1 VNNLLIL
8 FLISIFLTSCSLDK
22 RTGLWSKSEKIKKE
36 KKIIEVFKK
45 ESASQLEFNSDLEIK
60 LPPRF
65 TKNNIINRISNN
77 TGRTK
82 YNGNLKKIAKFKF
95 SSINDFNEIEPD
107 LIFYNDTII
116 FFDKKGSILKFNNL
130 SKLIWKKNYYTKV
143 EKKLRPKLFFSNKKN
158 ILIIV
163 DSIAKYYAIDIN
175 NGNLLWS
182 KNNSTPFNSQVKIY
196 QNKFFVIDSENI
208 IRCYSI
214 KTGKEIWSL
223 ETDTS
228 FISSQKRL
236 SLVIKNN
243 TLYVNNSVG
252 DVSAVNINSGSL
264 IWQTPTQS
272 SMIYEDTF
280 SLQTSDLT
288 INGNSLFFS
297 NNRNEFFSID
307 SISGSLNWKQ
317 KINSNVRPTIFND
330 IIFTVT
336 LEGFLTII
344 DSQSGN
350 IIRITDIFNKFS
362 KNKRKKIKPV
372 GFILGSSNIYLTTD
386 HGKILIIDI
395 KSGKT
400 ISVKKIDNEKI
411 SRPIILNKNLYIIKR
426 NSIVQLN

>member
-1 VNNLLIL
+1 MNNLLIL

-22 RTGLWSKSEKIKKE
+22 RSGLWNKSEKIKKE

-45 ESASQLEFNSDLEIK
+45 ESASQLELNSDLEIK

-65 TKNNIINRISNN
+65 TKNNTINRMSNN

-95 SSINDFNEIEPD
+95 SSINDFNETELD
-107 LIFYNDTII
+107 LIFYNDVII

-143 EKKLRPKLFFSNKKN
+143 EKKLGPKLFFSNNKN
-158 ILIIV
+158 ILIVV
-163 DSIAKYYAIDIN
+163 DNIAKYYAIDIN

-196 QNKFFVIDSENI
+196 KDKFFAIDSENI

-243 TLYVNNSVG
+243 NLYVNNSVG
-252 DVSAVNINSGSL
+252 DVSAINIDSGSL

-272 SMIYEDTF
+272 SIIYEDAF
-280 SLQTSDLT
+280 SLQTSDLI

-297 NNRNEFFSID
+297 NNKNEFFSID
-307 SISGSLNWKQ
+307 SSSGSLNWKQ
-317 KINSNVRPTIFND
+317 KINSNVRPTIFNN

-350 IIRITDIFNKFS
+350 IIRITDIFNEFS

-386 HGKILIIDI
+386 HGKLLIIDI

-411 SRPIILNKNLYIIKR
+411 SRPFILKQNLYIIKR

>member
-1 VNNLLIL
+1 MNNLLIL

-65 TKNNIINRISNN
+65 TKNNTINRMSNN

-95 SSINDFNEIEPD
+95 SSINDFNETELD
-107 LIFYNDTII
+107 LIFYNDVII

-143 EKKLRPKLFFSNKKN
+143 EKKLGPKLFFSNNKN
-158 ILIIV
+158 ILIVV
-163 DSIAKYYAIDIN
+163 DNIAKYYAIDIN

-196 QNKFFVIDSENI
+196 KDKFFAIDSENI

-307 SISGSLNWKQ
+307 STSGSLNWKQ
-317 KINSNVRPTIFND
+317 KINSNVRPTIFNN

-350 IIRITDIFNKFS
+350 IIRITDIFNEFS

-386 HGKILIIDI
+386 HGKLLIIDI

-411 SRPIILNKNLYIIKR
+411 SRPFILKQNLYIIKR